1 MSKKSGGG
9 PPGGLGQRL
18 DGLESELKTVKGNV
32 KNLEVMLNCNGDGLI
47 AELKDMRE
55 YYKATRVEIDR
66 VLTMMNSTIKRNG
79 EALKNNGTSWA
90 LKVEGK
96 AVEALKETQRATAGF
111 LQTEQKVMEAL
122 GALSK
127 LDSKVASCFAQAMR
141 QCEEAKNEIHDFN
154 TQAFDRGEQ
163 LAQLAVRVQNL
174 EEKGKGNPPDRKNV
188 KKRTELTQNVEAI
201 RTNLGNLARAVA
213 EKFRHDEEADGGEEP
228 AGEADGQQGGLREE
242 PGRAQLRYQLEN
254 GQRAANMLTRG
265 RPWSEPPRR
274 SRLASAPRSSMVSPV
289 SSEASAPGCG
299 WFCAQDDQV
308 LKGASLLPP
317 FLDSV
322 GFVPPVLS
330 ARDPCEGKGSY
341 VRKVNTMSMAL
352 QSETSSADTGGCVGH
367 ARTLGA

>member
-141 QCEEAKNEIHDFN
+141 HCEEAKNEIHDFN

-188 KKRTELTQNVEAI
+188 KKRTELTENVEAI

-254 GQRAANMLTRG
+254 GQRAASMLTG
-265 RPWSEPPRR
+265 RSWSEPPLR
-274 SRLASAPRSSMVSPV
+274 SRLASAQRSSMVSPFTC
-289 SSEASAPGCG
+289 EASAPGCG
-299 WFCAQDDQV
+299 CFSAQDAQV
-308 LKGASLLPP
+308 LKGASLLPDH
-317 FLDSV
+317 LDSV
-322 GFVPPVLS
+322 GPSPPPFLLL
-330 ARDPCEGKGSY
+330 ATDPCEGH
-341 VRKVNTMSMAL
+341 RK
-352 QSETSSADTGGCVGH
+352 
-367 ARTLGA
+367 